1 MKLPKYLLLIL
12 NVFGILSFFYTVFL
26 LNYGGMVLCALF
38 FILFYAF
45 YFFERYFFT
54 RKVWLLRCLFSFF
67 LFCSIILG
75 EVFGFY
81 VKLSYW
87 DDLMHFVFGVF
98 SGMFLLFIFKSYL
111 KCNVS
116 TLFVCTFVFSISV
129 TLSVFWEFFEFGMDR
144 VFSFDMQKDK
154 IFENVTSLDYDIS
167 SSSSVCYSTIYT
179 DSGVYFFDGI
189 LDIGLFDTMVDMFFN
204 MCGIFCGMFWF
215 RYSVKV

>member
-12 NVFGILSFFYTVFL
+12 NVFGIFSFFYTVFL
-26 LNYGGMVLCALF
+26 FNYGGTVLCALF

-54 RKVWLLRCLFSFF
+54 RKVWLLRCLFSCF

-98 SGMFLLFIFKSYL
+98 SGLFLFYIFKNYFRCSFNTFIL
-111 KCNVS
+111 S
-116 TLFVCTFVFSISV
+116 IFVFSISI

-144 VFSFDMQKDK
+144 VFFFDMQKDTVLQ
-154 IFENVTSLDYDIS
+154 NVASLDYDIHKS
-167 SSSSVCYSTIYT
+167 SNVYSIIYT
-179 DSGVYFFDGI
+179 DSGIYFFDGV
-189 LDIGLFDTMVDMFFN
+189 LDIGLYDTMVDMFFN
-204 MCGIFCGMFWF
+204 MCGIICGLFLF
-215 RYSVKV
+215 KYSKL